1 MGGGG
6 GRDDIIRETITE
18 KNVGRVRPARAQ
30 QCGLAGELQF
40 RLWHSSP
47 WHATDQVVS
56 RSWRSW
62 GLKRLLRNRR
72 QGEKVQDM
80 STPQV
85 TRDHALQM
93 LGSCI

>member
-1 MGGGG
+1 MRGGG

-72 QGEKVQDM
+72 QEKNSPRYVDT
-80 STPQV
+80 SGGA
-85 TRDHALQM
+85 RSRIADA
-93 LGSCI
+93 G

>member
-1 MGGGG
+1 MGGDGG
-6 GRDDIIRETITE
+6 GDDIIRKTIME

-72 QGEKVQDM
+72 QEKNSPRYVDTSGDAQPRIAD
-80 STPQV
+80 
-85 TRDHALQM
+85 A
-93 LGSCI
+93 G